1 MCAEGKRSEEVS
13 HPQPIRAGLH
23 RVFFT
28 GSASL
33 CGALLWTRG
42 VGLQRRG
49 EGGRRGREG
58 VNVGYVDNCCFPYEM
73 IGSGVM
79 LR

>member
-1 MCAEGKRSEEVS
+1 MCAEGKRLEEVS

-49 EGGRRGREG
+49 EGG
-58 VNVGYVDNCCFPYEM
+58 D
-73 IGSGVM
+73 
-79 LR
+79 